1 MMFYIG
7 LALGIVIGVCIVTI
21 LLAVTKE
28 GVNVSEPDNKLN
40 YLYRKHFKKNADDN
54 AHTTV
59 SH

>member
-7 LALGIVIGVCIVTI
+7 LTLGIVIGVCIIVI

-28 GVNVSEPDNKLN
+28 GVNVNEPDNKLN

-54 AHTTV
+54 THTTV